1 MIPAVGGGASRIA
14 PVCMVLCMVPHV
26 AVFAE
31 DPPVRA
37 RPSDFY
43 SVADIAVDAVAE
55 TAIEARGVALAS
67 GQREA
72 LDRLIRRLTSR
83 AHHSRIPTLEDAAI
97 AALVRGIEIEGEKT
111 SPNRYL
117 ADLTVSFK
125 KDRVRAL
132 LRESGIPFGETPS
145 KPLLVLP
152 VYEAAGALSLWDD
165 PNPWRA
171 AWRARAERDSAAPLV
186 APVGDLVDIAAIGA
200 RQALAGDET
209 ALAAIARRY
218 GVTDVLVAH
227 AVLRHDLAAGAPR
240 LSVTLHRH
248 GSESGSVSAGTFG
261 GVSRTMVGAS
271 RMMVGALLERAADEA
286 ASRMEDD
293 WKRLMLLRF
302 EDERV
307 LAVSAPLSGL
317 DDWTEVR
324 SRLSLAPEVGGVEI
338 LEINREA
345 ARIALRHFG
354 STRQL
359 AVALAQRDLD
369 LAEEEGRWS
378 VRSRGK
384 RGAETGGSR
393 APDK

>member
-1 MIPAVGGGASRIA
+1 MIPAVGGGAIRIA
-14 PVCMVLCMVPHV
+14 PVCMVLCMVPHA
-26 AVFAE
+26 AVFAG
-31 DPPVRA
+31 DSPARA
-37 RPSDFY
+37 RSSDFY
-43 SVADIAVDAVAE
+43 SVAGIAVDAVAE
-55 TAIEARGVALAS
+55 TAIEARGIALAS

-72 LDRLIRRLTSR
+72 LDRLIRRLTAR
-83 AHHSRIPTLEDAAI
+83 AHHSRIPRLEDAAI

-132 LRESGIPFGETPS
+132 LRGSGIPFGETRS

-152 VYEAAGALSLWDD
+152 VYEAAGARSLWDD

-171 AWRARAERDSAAPLV
+171 AWRARAERDSAVPFVVPA
-186 APVGDLVDIAAIGA
+186 GDLADIAAIGA
-200 RQALAGDET
+200 RQALVGDET
-209 ALAAIARRY
+209 ALAAAARKY
-218 GVTDVLVAH
+218 GVADVLVAH
-227 AVLRHDLAAGAPR
+227 AVLRRDLAAGVPR

-248 GSESGSVSAGTFG
+248 GSESGSVSVGTFG
-261 GVSRTMVGAS
+261 GASRTTVD
-271 RMMVGALLERAADEA
+271 ALLKRAADEA

-302 EDERV
+302 EDEGTLV
-307 LAVSAPLSGL
+307 ASAPLSGL
-317 DDWTEVR
+317 ADWAEVR
-324 SRLSLAPEVGGVEI
+324 SRLSLAPEIGGVEI
-338 LEINREA
+338 LEISREA

-369 LAEEEGRWS
+369 LVEEEGYWI

-384 RGAETGGSR
+384 RAAETGGSR
-393 APDK
+393 AADK

>member
-1 MIPAVGGGASRIA
+1 MIPAVGGGAIRIA
-14 PVCMVLCMVPHV
+14 PVCMVLCMVPHA
-26 AVFAE
+26 AVLAE

-37 RPSDFY
+37 QASDFY

-55 TAIEARGVALAS
+55 TAIEARGIALAS

-83 AHHSRIPTLEDAAI
+83 AHHSRIPGLEDAEI

-152 VYEAAGALSLWDD
+152 VYEAAGARSLWDD

-171 AWRARAERDSAAPLV
+171 AWRARAERDSAAPLI
-186 APVGDLVDIAAIGA
+186 APVGDLADIAAIGA

-227 AVLRHDLAAGAPR
+227 AVLRHDLAADAPR

-261 GVSRTMVGAS
+261 GASRTT
-271 RMMVGALLERAADEA
+271 VGALLERAADEA

-317 DDWTEVR
+317 ADWTEVR

-384 RGAETGGSR
+384 RDAETGGSR

>member
-1 MIPAVGGGASRIA
+1 MIPAVGGGAIRIA
-14 PVCMVLCMVPHV
+14 PVCMVLCMVPH
-26 AVFAE
+26 AAALAG

-37 RPSDFY
+37 QASDFY

-55 TAIEARGVALAS
+55 TAIEARGIALAS

-83 AHHSRIPTLEDAAI
+83 AHHSRIPGLEDAEI

-152 VYEAAGALSLWDD
+152 VYEAAGARSLWDD

-171 AWRARAERDSAAPLV
+171 AWRAQAERDSAAPLIV
-186 APVGDLVDIAAIGA
+186 PVGDLADIAAIGA

-227 AVLRHDLAAGAPR
+227 AVLRHDLATGAPR

-248 GSESGSVSAGTFG
+248 GSESGSASAGTFG
-261 GVSRTMVGAS
+261 GASRTT
-271 RMMVGALLERAADEA
+271 VGALLKRAADEA

-307 LAVSAPLSGL
+307 LAVNAPLSGL
-317 DDWTEVR
+317 ADWTEVR

-384 RGAETGGSR
+384 RDAETGGSR